1 MSAGAAGLGRPR
13 VHHRVTDS
21 TNERARALVLAGA
34 PHGTLVTAEEQSA
47 GRGRQGRRW
56 EAPPG
61 TALLASL
68 VIRDL
73 DERHAVLPL
82 AVAVATCEACEAVA
96 AVECR
101 IKWPNDVWVKRRK
114 VAGILLEGRPQEGWA
129 VIGAGINVSTRAEE
143 LPAGLRAAATSLAAS
158 SDPPTRPEPLEP
170 EMVLEALLAALAR
183 RLQDPAETV
192 LDAWRARDALAGERI
207 RWDGRSG
214 IAAGIAAD
222 GALLVDT
229 SAGRLSLDAG
239 EVHLESEPLGTGN
252 EPPAGQTSAG
262 SA

>member
-1 MSAGAAGLGRPR
+1 AGLGRPR
-13 VHHRVTDS
+13 VHHRLTDS
-21 TNERARALVLAGA
+21 TNERARALALAGA
-34 PHGTLVTAEEQSA
+34 PHGTLVTAEEQSS

-68 VIRDL
+68 VVRDL

-82 AVAVATCEACEAVA
+82 TAAVATCEACEAVA

-129 VIGAGINVSTRAEE
+129 VIGVGINVSTRAEE
-143 LPAGLRAAATSLAAS
+143 LPAGLRAAATSLAAA
-158 SDPPTRPEPLEP
+158 PPIHQEPPEPET
-170 EMVLEALLAALAR
+170 VLEALLNALAR
-183 RLQDPAETV
+183 RLQNPAEAV
-192 LDAWRARDALAGERI
+192 LAAWRARDALAGERV

-214 IAAGIAAD
+214 VAAGVAAD

-229 SAGRLSLDAG
+229 SVGRLSLDAG
-239 EVHLESEPLGTGN
+239 EVHLESEPLGAGD